1 MKYITYE
8 EPLKGKTFTEKQMH
22 EVYRDL
28 ADKTEYPD
36 FECWKTD
43 MLKSG
48 VFKEVQQ
55 LNGKRKQA
63 VIFMQKKLK
72 QGKEIR
78 RITDKG
84 RRITEGTC
92 KRIGNVCEYCSELRV
107 WKKRTVNR
115 YSKQNLHV
123 S

>member
-48 VFKEVQQ
+48 VFEEVQL

-63 VIFMQKKLK
+63 VIFMQKKL
-72 QGKEIR
+72 
-78 RITDKG
+78 
-84 RRITEGTC
+84 
-92 KRIGNVCEYCSELRV
+92 
-107 WKKRTVNR
+107 
-115 YSKQNLHV
+115 
-123 S
+123 